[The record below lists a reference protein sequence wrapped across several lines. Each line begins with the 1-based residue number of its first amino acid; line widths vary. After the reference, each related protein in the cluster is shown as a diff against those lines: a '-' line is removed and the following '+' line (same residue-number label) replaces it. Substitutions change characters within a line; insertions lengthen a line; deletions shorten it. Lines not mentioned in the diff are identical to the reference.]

1 MQFGKIW
8 RLVLEKLE
16 RREKHEE
23 ENDFFICKDCQV
35 LFTFPQAMSC
45 DFNCPGCEKAVT
57 HFDNDML
64 LRSLKHRIDD
74 IKKSLGHA

>member
-1 MQFGKIW
+1 
-8 RLVLEKLE
+8 
-16 RREKHEE
+16 
-23 ENDFFICKDCQV
+23 
-35 LFTFPQAMSC
+35 
-45 DFNCPGCEKAVT
+45 VT